1 MIRTL
6 FAALLALGL
15 AACATQ
21 SPAPPAPPTAG
32 AVLGNATAVATLS
45 TNACEAAAA
54 PFVSSLGVRR
64 LAAASA
70 LRAGRI
76 TVGQAQLV
84 QSLADDARDRLL
96 AACPRG
102 ATQAAAADPAI
113 AHARARIGEIEA
125 ILAGAR

>member
-1 MIRTL
+1 MIRL
-6 FAALLALGL
+6 ILASALALVL
-15 AACATQ
+15 AACA
-21 SPAPPAPPTAG
+21 APKAPQPLQADARSG
-32 AVLGNATAVATLS
+32 LVAVATLS

-54 PFVSSLGVRR
+54 PFVTALGVRR

-76 TVGQAQLV
+76 TVSQAELV
-84 QSLADDARDRLL
+84 QALADDARGRLL
-96 AACPRG
+96 GACPRG

-125 ILAGAR
+125 ILNGAR